1 MAAAAQL
8 LADGA
13 GLPLQFRCQS
23 VQQCRLTH
31 ARVAAE
37 STEMIFDLRLDLV
50 KALAGLVVQL
60 HQRDATS
67 FVGMHQRIRRAKVSL
82 GHDQNRLYI
91 FINGSRCQ
99 LVQHQGT
106 GHRLHGACHNEQHI
120 QICNRR
126 AHKHV
131 FARPDLV
138 DDRAVRGKLYPIAC
152 HRLDAAFTEDAARL
166 AFFNAI
172 RRFYVVKSADA
183 FCDIV
188 HSVPHQSGLPWASQ
202 RWPFS
207 FHMEPSVN
215 W

>member
-60 HQRDATS
+60 HQR
-67 FVGMHQRIRRAKVSL
+67 IRRAKVSL

-91 FINGSRCQ
+91 FINGSRRQ

-138 DDRAVRGKLYPIAC
+138 DDRTVRGKLYPIAC

-166 AFFNAI
+166 AFFDAI
-172 RRFYVVKSADA
+172 RRFYVVKAADA
-183 FCDIV
+183 LCDIV

-202 RWPFS
+202 R
-207 FHMEPSVN
+207 
-215 W
+215 